1 MTFQVGQSGN
11 PGGRP
16 KQAKQFRDALLR
28 QLDKADGDTKKL
40 DSVARR
46 LVENAVGGETAA
58 IREIADRIDGKVPQA
73 VVGDDEHD
81 PIRMVNRIE
90 RVIVKAADPDSGS
103 VPAAPGASPVQG
115 G

>member
-1 MTFQVGQSGN
+1 MNSGQFQPGQSGN

-28 QLDKADGDTKKL
+28 QLDKAGDDGKKL

-46 LVENAVGGETAA
+46 LVENAIGGETAA

-73 VVGDDEHD
+73 HVGDEDGPPIAMTIQGLFQRIAESGKRIHD
-81 PIRMVNRIE
+81 
-90 RVIVKAADPDSGS
+90 KD
-103 VPAAPGASPVQG
+103 
-115 G
+115 